1 VDLHQHWAETER
13 QLRAARAELSAVPHQ
28 GPSLGTD
35 DRYQEY
41 LDANE
46 LQLALEELEGLGE
59 QNEAS
64 PVFWNMLRIAAE
76 RMQLSE
82 HAVRY
87 ARRATT

>member
-1 VDLHQHWAETER
+1 MNLHQHWAETER

-28 GPSLGTD
+28 EPSRGTD

-46 LQLALEELEGLGE
+46 LQLALEELEGLGD
-59 QNEAS
+59 QNEAT
-64 PVFWNMLRIAAE
+64 PAFWDILRTAAQ
-76 RMQLSE
+76 RMRLRE

-87 ARRATT
+87 ARRATP

>member
-13 QLRAARAELSAVPHQ
+13 QLRAARAELSIAPHQ
-28 GPSLGTD
+28 EPSLGTD

-46 LQLALEELEGLGE
+46 LQLALEELEGLGQ

-64 PVFWNMLRIAAE
+64 PAFWDMLRTAAE
-76 RMQLSE
+76 RMQLRE

-87 ARRATT
+87 ARRATP